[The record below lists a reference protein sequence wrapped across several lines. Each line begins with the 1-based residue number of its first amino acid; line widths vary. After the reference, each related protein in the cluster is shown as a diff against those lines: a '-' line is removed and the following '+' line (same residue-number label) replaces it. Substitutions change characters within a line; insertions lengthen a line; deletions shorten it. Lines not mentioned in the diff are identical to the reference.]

1 MGWGGGG
8 GAGAHSSSAKQTA
21 TTPMGE
27 WYTWLMYPSFRTDER
42 CPGSVDAFA
51 NCRENMTKTSF
62 AVLRWKKPREESSAA
77 CDSMTGPSLPGASV
91 PGLNTAENRIF
102 MRQGGSGADRRGV
115 RAKRIFTKNLRFLAF
130 FLWLRASRESLGV
143 HRAPRCEPVVSIPLI
158 VLPKS
163 CSCRCGPCPPPY
175 PSFGILFSFFL
186 SRHILAPRV
195 YRALLAGGPHF

>member
-102 MRQGGSGADRRGV
+102 MPQGGSGADRRGV
-115 RAKRIFTKNLRFLAF
+115 RKKKIFSAYR
-130 FLWLRASRESLGV
+130 RAHLLGTLSSSPI
-143 HRAPRCEPVVSIPLI
+143 PRLGC
-158 VLPKS
+158 
-163 CSCRCGPCPPPY
+163 
-175 PSFGILFSFFL
+175 LFSFFL
-186 SRHILAPRV
+186 SFPSWESTVH
-195 YRALLAGGPHF
+195 RAASLSCLSP

>member
-115 RAKRIFTKNLRFLAF
+115 RAKRIFTTGASVFLLSF
-130 FLWLRASRESLGV
+130 CGCEPVESRWESTV
-143 HRAPRCEPVVSIPLI
+143 HRAASL
-158 VLPKS
+158 S
-163 CSCRCGPCPPPY
+163 C
-175 PSFGILFSFFL
+175 L
-186 SRHILAPRV
+186 SP
-195 YRALLAGGPHF
+195 